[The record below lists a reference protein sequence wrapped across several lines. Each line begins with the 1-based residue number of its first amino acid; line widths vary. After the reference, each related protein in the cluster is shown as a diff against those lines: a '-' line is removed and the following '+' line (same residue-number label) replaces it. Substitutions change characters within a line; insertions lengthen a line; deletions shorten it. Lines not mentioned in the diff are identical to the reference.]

1 MGINLFYQVAAG
13 TVNGENQPK
22 SMANMNS
29 IRTPYRRYQQQVNP
43 GGRQKNKGNARKRVL
58 CCKNV
63 FTTRTNGFT
72 QSLRERKWEKN
83 GKMNKKYEYL

>member
-29 IRTPYRRYQQQVNP
+29 ILAQYRRYQQWVNP
-43 GGRQKNKGNARKRVL
+43 GGRQKNIENARRN
-58 CCKNV
+58 C
-63 FTTRTNGFT
+63 
-72 QSLRERKWEKN
+72 
-83 GKMNKKYEYL
+83 